1 MVTDNRM
8 GKPLIKKSSPT
19 NWRWMELQ
27 GVSRL
32 VAGASAPQGDAL
44 FADSGA
50 WFVRVSDLGGCD
62 SDGVL
67 RATRDRLSELAIATK
82 PVVRVPKG
90 AVVLP
95 KSGAAIA
102 TNRRAILGMDAYIVG
117 HLLAL
122 IPIPEMILTE
132 WLYFALRQ
140 IDMVE
145 HSENI
150 SYPSLKKSVVANI
163 EIPLPPLSEQKR
175 IVAMLEGQMEVVG
188 KARRAALEQVEA
200 VQALSLAW
208 LRESFSFGGSNL
220 PHGWRWVALGDVC
233 EVAGEYGSNSRRVN
247 FDGSVRYVRITDIDN
262 YGNLKESNVVSPS
275 VVERRYFLQ
284 KGDLLFARSGSVG
297 RCYLHQIEKGA
308 YQYAS
313 YLIRY
318 KTLPDI
324 LLPEYMFCITR
335 SEYWQQWVKTKSK
348 TATLANINAR
358 QFSSFAIPLPPLAE
372 QRRLV
377 SDLNAKMAAAKN
389 ARAAAEAELEAIEAL
404 PGALLRQAFRGEL

>member
-1 MVTDNRM
+1 
-8 GKPLIKKSSPT
+8 
-19 NWRWMELQ
+19 
-27 GVSRL
+27 
-32 VAGASAPQGDAL
+32 
-44 FADSGA
+44 
-50 WFVRVSDLGGCD
+50 
-62 SDGVL
+62 
-67 RATRDRLSELAIATK
+67 LAIATK
-82 PVVRVPKG
+82 PVVRVSKG

-122 IPIPEMILTE
+122 IPIPDMILTE

-150 SYPSLKKSVVANI
+150 SYPSLKKSVVENI

-175 IVAMLEGQMEVVG
+175 IVAMLEGQMGAVER
-188 KARRAALEQVEA
+188 ARRAAAERVEA
-200 VQALSLAW
+200 VQALALAW
-208 LRESFSFGGSNL
+208 LREIFSFSGGSL
-220 PHGWRWVALGDVC
+220 PHDWRWCTLGDAC

-284 KGDLLFARSGSVG
+284 KGDLLLARSGSVG

-335 SEYWQQWVKTKSK
+335 SEYWWQWVKEQSK

-372 QRRLV
+372 QKRLV
-377 SDLNAKMAAAKN
+377 SDLNAKMAAVEK

-404 PGALLRQAFRGEL
+404 PGALLRQAFEGEL